1 MVPAATG
8 THFVSVGCARSKN
21 TGELMA
27 ETTMKGHRLRGGVR
41 PSRTVEGQRT
51 CARPDCTTRLS
62 RYNTREGCNSH
73 APVTYPRVRG
83 RFVDEA

>member
-1 MVPAATG
+1 
-8 THFVSVGCARSKN
+8 
-21 TGELMA
+21 MA

-41 PSRTVEGQRT
+41 PSRVVEGRRT
-51 CARPDCTTRLS
+51 CVSPDCSTKLS
-62 RYNTREGCNSH
+62 RYNTREHCNTH